1 MRDLIILG
9 GNPGS
14 GKTTISR
21 LLEQYG
27 FEHLSIDDFYQQT
40 PRTPEIKNWFE
51 DQTFLDQ
58 AYASFR
64 KEIFDALDQDQHL
77 VIETTGVGN
86 RWKELVGEL
95 ESKYKDRLIK
105 IYLDTS
111 RETSTQ
117 RIAARNETDYPIK
130 MSEERLDAFFQL
142 GKDTSSGYSHVIDA
156 NGAAEDL
163 VQKILELVK

>member
-1 MRDLIILG
+1 MQDLIILG

-14 GKTTISR
+14 GKTTISH
-21 LLEQYG
+21 LLEAYG
-27 FEHLSIDDFYQQT
+27 FERLSIDDFYQQT
-40 PRTPEIKNWFE
+40 PRSPEIKNWFE

-86 RWKELVGEL
+86 RWKELLSEF
-95 ESKYKDRLIK
+95 ESKYHDRLIK

-111 RETSTQ
+111 RETSGQ
-117 RIAARNETDYPIK
+117 RIQARNETDYPIK

-142 GKDTSSGYSHVIDA
+142 GKDTSSEYDQVIDA
-156 NGAAEDL
+156 NGATEDTL
-163 VQKILELVK
+163 QAVLAFVK